1 MKNIPVMLS
10 LDKLKK
16 KIMKCKSRCH
26 TWGIWSAR
34 FINSQNIFIECETT
48 QRANDALA
56 QLEIDFR
63 SCTGTQAVK
72 ENIL

>member
-1 MKNIPVMLS
+1 
-10 LDKLKK
+10 
-16 KIMKCKSRCH
+16 MKCKTRCH
-26 TWGIWSAR
+26 TWDIWSAR

-48 QRANDALA
+48 QQANDALA

-63 SCTGTQAVK
+63 SCTGAQAVK